1 MPNILVAAL
10 YKFVAL
16 PDYKDLQQPLLNICV
31 ESKVMGTL
39 LLADEGI
46 NGTVAGSE
54 SGVKSLLAWLR
65 SDPRFS
71 DMKHK
76 ESWADKNPF
85 YRMKVRLKKEIVTL
99 GVEGVSPTK
108 QVGEYVEPED
118 WNDLISD
125 PDVIVIDTR
134 NDYEVSIGTFKGAI
148 DPNTTSFRDFPE
160 WFRSQKQ
167 LHIKP
172 KIAMFCTGGIRCEKS
187 TSFLKS
193 EGFEEVFHLN
203 GGILKYLE
211 TVPES
216 ESLWQGECFVFDQ
229 RVSVGHGLEQGS
241 YDLCHACRHPITDE
255 EKNSPHYLAGVS
267 CPNCYATM
275 SNEQRQRFA
284 ERQRQIELAR
294 SRGETHIAAD
304 QTAMKERKRREAA
317 EHVRRSAG
325 EFVQ

>member
-134 NDYEVSIGTFKGAI
+134 NDYEVSIGTFK
-148 DPNTTSFRDFPE
+148 
-160 WFRSQKQ
+160 RS
-167 LHIKP
+167 
-172 KIAMFCTGGIRCEKS
+172 
-187 TSFLKS
+187 
-193 EGFEEVFHLN
+193 EERRV
-203 GGILKYLE
+203 GK
-211 TVPES
+211 
-216 ESLWQGECFVFDQ
+216 EC
-229 RVSVGHGLEQGS
+229 
-241 YDLCHACRHPITDE
+241 
-255 EKNSPHYLAGVS
+255 
-267 CPNCYATM
+267 
-275 SNEQRQRFA
+275 
-284 ERQRQIELAR
+284 R
-294 SRGETHIAAD
+294 SRWSPYH
-304 QTAMKERKRREAA
+304 
-317 EHVRRSAG
+317 
-325 EFVQ
+325 